1 MWAKTNQT
9 MGQEIKMA
17 ESPETF
23 NKENISDL
31 EVISIYNGIIEAS
44 TAQGNTIQLI
54 KENKWR

>member
-1 MWAKTNQT
+1 
-9 MGQEIKMA
+9 MA

-31 EVISIYNGIIEAS
+31 EVISIYNDIIEAS
-44 TAQGNTIQLI
+44 TAQGTTIQLI

>member
-1 MWAKTNQT
+1 
-9 MGQEIKMA
+9 MA